1 MKKKRLRLMALLCVL
16 AAMLLCSIGCS
27 NGSAEDPVVNY
38 IVVFDANNNTDR
50 QTTQVFTVGIEQA
63 LYGNRFERE
72 GYIFTG
78 WNTESDGSGTPYG
91 DREIVM
97 NLTYEAGATVT
108 LYAQWT
114 SSVVNYTVVFDA
126 NDNTGR
132 QATQVFTVGIGQA
145 LDVNNFW
152 REGYMFNG
160 WNTERNGS
168 GTSYSDC
175 AIVRDLTYEAG
186 ATVTLYA
193 QWVLNYTV
201 VFDANDNTG
210 RQATQVFTGGI
221 EQALD
226 VNRFEREGYIFTGWN
241 TERNGSGTPYTDC
254 EIVRDLTYEA
264 EVTVTL
270 YAQWT
275 PDTNVAYT
283 VNHYQQNVYDDYY
296 MLIESE
302 TLWGTTED
310 ETYATAKIY
319 TGFNAQPVTQVR
331 IEPDGST
338 KIDIYYDRKIYTAN
352 IVMEGGSTNTPLIDG
367 RLSGRYGA
375 QFFIEQ
381 PTRDNYIFLEWSP
394 SLPDTFGSEEYWLDA
409 DNDCPTFTAQWIK
422 GDISVTTPQYND
434 ISLTCYRDGM
444 SVVLTA
450 GSGYTDYSWRIDNV
464 VVDGAESNILELDT
478 TGWLRGSYAI
488 YVEAQKDGIWYSKT
502 EYIYIY

>member
-27 NGSAEDPVVNY
+27 NGSADHSGEDPVVNY
-38 IVVFDANNNTDR
+38 TVVFDANDNTDR
-50 QTTQVFTVGIEQA
+50 QATQVFTVGIEQA
-63 LYGNRFERE
+63 LDVNNFWRE
-72 GYIFTG
+72 GYIFIG
-78 WNTESDGSGTPYG
+78 WNTERDGSGISYG
-91 DREIVM
+91 DCEIVM

-114 SSVVNYTVVFDA
+114 SIVVNYTVVFDA

-132 QATQVFTVGIGQA
+132 QATQVFTVGIEQA

-152 REGYMFNG
+152 REGYRFIG
-160 WNTERNGS
+160 WNTERDGS

-175 AIVRDLTYEAG
+175 EIVRNLTYVEG

-193 QWVLNYTV
+193 QWV
-201 VFDANDNTG
+201 
-210 RQATQVFTGGI
+210 
-221 EQALD
+221 
-226 VNRFEREGYIFTGWN
+226 
-241 TERNGSGTPYTDC
+241 
-254 EIVRDLTYEA
+254 
-264 EVTVTL
+264 
-270 YAQWT
+270 
-275 PDTNVAYT
+275 PDTSIAYT

-296 MLIESE
+296 TLRESE
-302 TLWGTTED
+302 TLWGATED
-310 ETYATAKIY
+310 ETAATAKIY

-352 IVMEGGSTNTPLIDG
+352 IVMEGGSTNTPLVDG

-375 QFFIEQ
+375 EFFIEQ

-394 SLPDTFGSEEYWLDA
+394 SLPDTFGSEDYWLDA

-434 ISLTCYRDGM
+434 ISLTLYRNGVF
-444 SVVLTA
+444 VVLTA